1 MVYNSTSMGSRPVAR
16 MNEWYSSESKQ
27 SESRFKALRNGRSK
41 KKKKALGNADFTQFD
56 LVATLGLDEIV
67 DIEDDVN
74 FHFGNRGQLKNAGI
88 PSLAEVSVP
97 GTGGAR
103 IKVPK
108 FLKLRGEGKKSK
120 KRLELRCRT
129 GVGLNDPN

>member
-1 MVYNSTSMGSRPVAR
+1 MNGIPQKANSQKVGSKPYG
-16 MNEWYSSESKQ
+16 MDDQ
-27 SESRFKALRNGRSK
+27 K

-74 FHFGNRGQLKNAGI
+74 FHFGDRGQLKNAGI

-97 GTGGAR
+97 ATGGAENKGA
-103 IKVPK
+103 KVP
-108 FLKLRGEGKKSK
+108 
-120 KRLELRCRT
+120 
-129 GVGLNDPN
+129 